1 MTARTPVG
9 TGYGAACRQ
18 DQSISGCVRSC
29 GAAWVAAVTIGVQIR
44 ASRPA
49 DRSGVEQ
56 VIHSAFEAEQP
67 GQGQPVVE
75 IWRELEQSGLVRISL
90 VGVRDDQV
98 VGHVGVSHAWLD
110 ARRALVDVLLLSPLS
125 VLPSH
130 QGSGVG
136 TALLEAA
143 LVAGAQTGKPAM
155 VLEGSP
161 YYYADRGFERGSAH
175 GMVAPSDRTPDAAF
189 QVALFESWE
198 EWMTGRVVY
207 PDVWWRNDAAGLRD
221 PVLAQLEERF
231 RDL

>member
-1 MTARTPVG
+1 MTT
-9 TGYGAACRQ
+9 
-18 DQSISGCVRSC
+18 
-29 GAAWVAAVTIGVQIR
+29 IR
-44 ASRPA
+44 ASRPS
-49 DRSGVEQ
+49 DRSGVEE
-56 VIHSAFEAEQP
+56 VIRVAFEAEGP
-67 GQGQPVVE
+67 GHGETVVE
-75 IWRELEQSGLVRISL
+75 IGRELEQTGLVRISRG
-90 VGVRDDQV
+90 GVRDGRV

-130 QGSGVG
+130 QGNGVG

-143 LVAGAQTGKPAM
+143 LAAGAESGTPAM

-161 YYYADRGFERGSAH
+161 FFYADRGFDRGSTH
-175 GMVAPSDRTPDAAF
+175 GIVAPSDRTPDAAF

-231 RDL
+231 TDL